1 MVHDAPQP
9 RRSTCRR
16 LEKQAFFFQFSQRRP
31 CALAPQPRIAASQ
44 RQFRRRAFK
53 VPFDDDFVV
62 GIDDRPFRL
71 APEKR
76 LRLVDEILIQRV
88 LARDEQHRGFLPGP
102 PHAAAPLH
110 GRNDRARIPH
120 KNAHVEAADIDPQ
133 FQRAGRNHS
142 KQLPVAHAGF
152 DLAPFLRQKTRP
164 VRADAARV
172 ASGLVSGPQRDEF
185 RHAP

>member
-1 MVHDAPQP
+1 MP
-9 RRSTCRR
+9 
-16 LEKQAFFFQFSQRRP
+16 L
-31 CALAPQPRIAASQ
+31 
-44 RQFRRRAFK
+44 
-53 VPFDDDFVV
+53 DDDVVV

-76 LRLVDEILIQRV
+76 LGLMDEILIQRV

-102 PHAAAPLH
+102 PHATAPLH

-120 KNAHVEAADIDPQ
+120 KDAHVEAAYIDPQ
-133 FQRAGRNHS
+133 FQRAGRDHG

-152 DLAPFLRQKTRP
+152 DLAPFLGQKTRP
-164 VRADAARV
+164 VRADAARE